1 MYAEAI
7 NGKLKHYRD
16 SSGQEIDA
24 IIETRNGD
32 YCTIEIKI
40 YSEKNISE
48 AIKSLNKF
56 QSKVANSNNKL
67 PEFRMVIV
75 IRLKMKF
82 LLFQFQY

>member
-40 YSEKNISE
+40 YSEKNIS
-48 AIKSLNKF
+48 
-56 QSKVANSNNKL
+56 
-67 PEFRMVIV
+67 FRTGEIFFARVPQKT
-75 IRLKMKF
+75 LDGTGPSDYTSF
-82 LLFQFQY
+82 S